1 MEADDRWRETR
12 YVVVHARL
20 RDHGAPTRRGGP
32 LLVGLAF
39 PQSAR
44 ASRVSKHAYDPSVT
58 STTSTAS
65 VVGRTAGGDSTA
77 SVSSGAGGL
86 VARSLVAA
94 EDTGAGVAGAGGGGG
109 RTFVTT
115 PRGTTFDIPE
125 GYVGR
130 EADNGQGIVYQEP
143 GAPGNAGSIRIM
155 EPNAQNPSG
164 YFRYYNNEG
173 PGQPLD
179 VNGNPGPPSA
189 THIPENYIGPVL
201 GWPGG

>member
-1 MEADDRWRETR
+1 MTTGPISA
-12 YVVVHARL
+12 AR
-20 RDHGAPTRRGGP
+20 AFRRGLAIAV
-32 LLVGLAF
+32 LLLSAATFCSSALLG

-44 ASRVSKHAYDPSVT
+44 ASGASNHAYDSSVAST
-58 STTSTAS
+58 TTSTNVAS
-65 VVGRTAGGDSTA
+65 ATAGRGLEISG
-77 SVSSGAGGL
+77 SVGSVRVTPQSFSATEEGSGA
-86 VARSLVAA
+86 A
-94 EDTGAGVAGAGGGGG
+94 EAGGGGG

-125 GYVGR
+125 GYEPRV
-130 EADNGQGIVYQEP
+130 ADNGKGIVYQEP

-155 EPNAQNPSG
+155 EPTGQYPDG